1 MLPGLLLILALLM
14 YPIFECIRLSFFS
27 IPYIGAYRISFVGL
41 HNYLKMVNN
50 PQFWDS
56 LLITVIYTIAT
67 VGGAFLVGLMTALL
81 VNYRFKGKS
90 MARTIMIIPWAIP
103 QIAVC
108 LIWAWMF
115 DPQYSVLDFFLS
127 KVGLIKES
135 VNWLINPSAALFA
148 VSIVTI
154 WKCFPLSTIVLLS
167 AFQSVPGN
175 LYEAAKIDGAGP
187 ISRFWYVTIPST
199 KSSIYILLLLI
210 TIWSFRRFAI
220 IYVLTGGGPSRA
232 TNTLIVSIYNK
243 AFRFFDV
250 GAAQAWGVVGFIFS
264 TILTIFY
271 FALTTKSKV

>member
-1 MLPGLLLILALLM
+1 
-14 YPIFECIRLSFFS
+14 
-27 IPYIGAYRISFVGL
+27 
-41 HNYLKMVNN
+41 MVNN

-81 VNYRFKGKS
+81 VNYKFKGKS

-103 QIAVC
+103 QVAAC

-115 DPQYSVLDFFLS
+115 DPQYSVIDFFLS
-127 KVGLIKES
+127 KIGLIKES

-187 ISRFWYVTIPST
+187 ISRFRYVTIPST

-232 TNTLIVSIYNK
+232 TNTLIISIYNK